1 MSHRPRSGRA
11 VGGASPVSGPGVSPG
26 MSGSRVT
33 TGPFGIKEERG
44 TVGRDNP
51 LHHRAPA
58 GEAGRVPT
66 PQLWDET
73 PPPSWSQLR
82 RRLRDDP
89 EVRAVLLAELG
100 RHPATAGRLT
110 GLRPYRTPTPQPSHS
125 TWFAGTWAPDGTD
138 VLVKINIT
146 LRERFWMAAASA
158 AATGLVPRV
167 LASDTG
173 LGGLDVAWLVLERL
187 PLRLRPR
194 VGRGRVGDRRGGA
207 GGDVR

>member
-1 MSHRPRSGRA
+1 M
-11 VGGASPVSGPGVSPG
+11 
-26 MSGSRVT
+26 
-33 TGPFGIKEERG
+33 
-44 TVGRDNP
+44 
-51 LHHRAPA
+51 
-58 GEAGRVPT
+58 PT

-125 TWFAGTWAPDGTD
+125 TWFAGTWALDGTD

-158 AATGLVPRV
+158 ATTGLVPRA

-173 LGGLDVAWLVLERL
+173 LGALDADWAWVTGVVAEMAAIRAGQG
-187 PLRLRPR
+187 RPVCGPGE
-194 VGRGRVGDRRGGA
+194 VGRLGVLYCGWMALLSWSVQPDEARRARLAGYVTAAARLDR
-207 GGDVR
+207 